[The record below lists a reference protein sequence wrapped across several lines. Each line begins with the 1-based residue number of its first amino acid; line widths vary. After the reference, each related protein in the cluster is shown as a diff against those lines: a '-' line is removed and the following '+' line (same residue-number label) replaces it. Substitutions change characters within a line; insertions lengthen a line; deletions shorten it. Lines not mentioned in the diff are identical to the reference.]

1 MSLTSVKPKFFVLI
15 LPQHFWNTLKAKSMP
30 LSFPYFGPSPAY
42 LGFPGG
48 SDGKKFTYNEGDLGS
63 IPVLG
68 RSP

>member
-30 LSFPYFGPSPAY
+30 ISFPYFGPSPAY

-48 SDGKKFTYNEGDLGS
+48 SDGNTFACNEETWALS
-63 IPVLG
+63 LYW
-68 RSP
+68 